1 MLYIHS
7 NITSQ
12 MQNGGPHNG
21 GPQDGGPQDGGPT
34 VPMKTKILHAFD
46 LIHGGPSQ
54 GINQAPGPAPGP
66 VPAPGQGPAPGP
78 VPAPGQAPGPGPA
91 EAVAAFRTQVYS
103 NVDYIGFNKGGE
115 TGAKGSYYKME
126 SPK

>member
-21 GPQDGGPQDGGPT
+21 GPT
-34 VPMKTKILHAFD
+34 VPMQTKILHAFD
-46 LIHGGPSQ
+46 LIQGGPSQ
-54 GINQAPGPAPGP
+54 GINQAPGQAPGP
-66 VPAPGQGPAPGP
+66 VPAPGPAPGP
-78 VPAPGQAPGPGPA
+78 VPAPAPVPGPA

-103 NVDYIGFNKGGE
+103 NIDYIGFNKGGE
-115 TGAKGSYYKME
+115 TGAKGSYFKMD
-126 SPK
+126 

>member
-12 MQNGGPHNG
+12 MQNGGPQYGGPHNG
-21 GPQDGGPQDGGPT
+21 GPN

-66 VPAPGQGPAPGP
+66 VPAPGPAPGP
-78 VPAPGQAPGPGPA
+78 VPAQAQAPAPAPAPVPGPA

-126 SPK
+126 SPT